1 MAEVLKRYDF
11 RGPGRPAGTSRWGRY
26 VDGRIYRLDAAD
38 LAGVKPTSARSML
51 SAAASA
57 RGLRTRFEVGEDFI
71 VVQAYEPTDDALP
84 QAA

>member
-11 RGPGRPAGTSRWGRY
+11 RRPGRPATLDWSRY
-26 VDGRIYRLDAAD
+26 VDGRIYRLDADD
-38 LAGVKPTSARSML
+38 LGGVKPNSARSAL

>member
-11 RGPGRPAGTSRWGRY
+11 RRPGRPVLRDWSPY
-26 VDGRIYRLDAAD
+26 LDGRIHRLDADD
-38 LAGVKPTSARSML
+38 LDGLKPSSARSML
-51 SAAASA
+51 STAASQ
-57 RGLRTRFEVGEDFI
+57 RGLRTRCEVGEDFI